1 MARCENCSNEI
12 RENRSHEKSQEGYEC
27 LIRET
32 DSQRPVGFSRRRP
45 GKDLYKKR

>member
-1 MARCENCSNEI
+1 MICENCGNEI
-12 RENRSHEKSQEGYEC
+12 REDRVHEKSQENFEC

-32 DSQRPVGFSRRRP
+32 DSQRVVGWSRRRP